1 MRENTDNFIMKTTF
15 SVMGSILSAIEKGM
29 DDDAFDGEKFTAER
43 FKISENRFARILDMM
58 ARDGYVSGIR
68 VEDYGEPDS
77 DDPFTE
83 QGKYRRFGIKLDN
96 PSLTVKGIR
105 FQAENT
111 VLMRAFKAVKGFG
124 DVIGCIKP

>member
-1 MRENTDNFIMKTTF
+1 MRGKADNFIMNTTF
-15 SVMGSILSAIEKGM
+15 AVMGRILSAIEKGM
-29 DDDAFDGEKFTAER
+29 DDDSFNRETFTAAR
-43 FKISENRFARILDMM
+43 FGISENRFARILDMM
-58 ARDGYVSGIR
+58 IRDGYVSGIR
-68 VEDYGEPDS
+68 IEDYGEPVE
-77 DDPFTE
+77 DDPFSK
-83 QGKYRRFGIKLDN
+83 QGEYNRFGIKLDN